1 MRLIDADNIHYA
13 LIGQEVDGKDCYP
26 LKDMLDGLHDEE
38 VNPTIDPVHAA
49 GGCYCRECENWL
61 EPTESSPIGS
71 CLGPHWGRVGK
82 DDFCSQGERKKQND

>member
-1 MRLIDADNIHYA
+1 MD
-13 LIGQEVDGKDCYP
+13 
-26 LKDMLDGLHDEE
+26 
-38 VNPTIDPVHAA
+38 
-49 GGCYCRECENWL
+49 RECENWL